1 MALGPVEHLII
12 GFPGNRFDGS
22 IAPALA
28 RLVESGTVRILDLVF
43 IQKDADGTVSYFEI
57 DELDDAVHFAA
68 GIEGEAGG
76 LLADDDLA
84 SAAEALEPNSSA
96 AFLLWEDCWATELAE
111 AIRGAGG
118 VIVAGGRVDHELVD
132 QVLAQLPA
140 AV

>member
-84 SAAEALEPNSSA
+84 AAAEALEPNSSA
-96 AFLLWEDCWATELAE
+96 AFLLWEDCWAAELAE

-118 VIVAGGRVDHELVD
+118 VIVAGGRVSHELVE
-132 QVLAQLPA
+132 QVLAELPA

>member
-12 GFPGNRFDGS
+12 EFPGNRFDGS

-43 IQKDADGTVSYFEI
+43 LQKHDDGSVSYFEI
-57 DELDDAVHFAA
+57 DELEDAVRFAA
-68 GIEGEAGG
+68 DLEGEAGG
-76 LLADDDLA
+76 LLGSDDLA
-84 SAAEALEPNSSA
+84 AAAEALQPNCAA
-96 AFLLWEDCWATELAE
+96 AFLLWEDCWAAELAD

-118 VIVAGGRVDHELVD
+118 VIVAGGRVSHELVEE
-132 QVLAQLPA
+132 VLAGLPA